1 VEFRVLGPLEVCRD
15 GEQLVLGGP
24 KQRALLAILLLH
36 ANEVVPRGRLLADVW
51 GERAPGSE
59 HSLDVHISRLRKTLN
74 SGGEGNVLIRR
85 SGGYLLCVETGSLDL
100 VRFEQRAEA
109 GERALA
115 EGRPAEAAKLL
126 NEGLGLWR
134 GEPLGELSD
143 EAFARAES
151 GRLRGRWLAALEARM
166 DADLALGREAQVA
179 GELESLVDANP
190 FRERFRAQLMLA
202 LYRAGRQGEARRWQ
216 SMRKRARCSLMSWVS
231 SRVRICASCN
241 AGCSPKIPS

>member
-1 VEFRVLGPLEVCRD
+1 M
-15 GEQLVLGGP
+15 
-24 KQRALLAILLLH
+24 
-36 ANEVVPRGRLLADVW
+36 
-51 GERAPGSE
+51 
-59 HSLDVHISRLRKTLN
+59 HISRLRKTLN

-85 SGGYLLCVETGSLDL
+85 SGGYLLCVETSSLDL
-100 VRFEQRAEA
+100 VRFKQRAEA

-151 GRLRGRWLAALEARM
+151 GRLRERRLAALEARM

-179 GELESLVDANP
+179 GELESLV
-190 FRERFRAQLMLA
+190 Q
-202 LYRAGRQGEARRWQ
+202 RR
-216 SMRKRARCSLMSWVS
+216 VS
-231 SRVRICASCN
+231 PSGVR
-241 AGCSPKIPS
+241 